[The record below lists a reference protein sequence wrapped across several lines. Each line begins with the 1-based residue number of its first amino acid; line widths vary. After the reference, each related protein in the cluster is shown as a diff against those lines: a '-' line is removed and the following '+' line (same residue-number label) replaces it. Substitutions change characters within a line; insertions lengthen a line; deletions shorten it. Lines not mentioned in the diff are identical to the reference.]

1 MTARVSGLMLATVT
15 GESADNL
22 GRIKVTYDD
31 RPNNP
36 PSNWVFIVR
45 PMASAGFG
53 MWYHPEV
60 GDKVVIGFING
71 NLDSPYMLGAIY
83 TGSLDPPVTDTAQR
97 VIQSKAGHKII
108 LDDTEGSEAV
118 TIEDSN
124 GNSLVMDAKGI
135 AMKSKG
141 KITIEGAEVVV
152 KGNQTVDIEAAGQLT
167 GKGQPIHLNP

>member
-1 MTARVSGLMLATVT
+1 MTARVPGLMLATVT
-15 GESADNL
+15 GESADDL

-53 MWYHPEV
+53 MWYHPEE

-108 LDDTEGSEAV
+108 LDDTEGTEVV

-124 GNSLVMDAKGI
+124 GNSLVMDAEGI
-135 AMKSKG
+135 TMTSNG
-141 KITIEGAEVVV
+141 KITIEAAEVVV
-152 KGNQTVDIEAAGQLT
+152 KGTGTVDIEATGQLT